1 MMSSGTSWRSELQR
15 TFSEKVFAG
24 PLLTLVA
31 IYALSLLFVPNFATL
46 RTTSGIFSAIAIS
59 GFVTI
64 GVTLLMIGGEFD
76 LSVGP
81 MLAMGGY
88 LFGAISTGAD
98 MRITHIAETIGL
110 PVGVDN
116 GSVVLGFLVA
126 LLVPTLMG
134 LINGLLRVWTD
145 IPSFIVTLGTRQ
157 MYRGLVWI
165 AAGGALLQV
174 VDKPLTFEILNGRF
188 DLLNDLLEPVGRANF
203 RTSIVWL
210 IVAVVILEL
219 ILMRTRFGNHLF
231 AVGGNP
237 GAAMAQGIRATRVR
251 VMAFMIS
258 GLMSGLAGI
267 VSFSQFASVRV
278 AEQAGIE
285 LTAIA
290 ASVVGG
296 ALLTGGSGSV
306 WGALIGVL
314 LLNVLRSAVILLKIP
329 FIPADNFLAVVG
341 VAIIGAVIFNDY
353 LRRRSRS

>member
-1 MMSSGTSWRSELQR
+1 MSSGTTWQSALQR
-15 TFSEKVFAG
+15 TFSEKAFAG

-31 IYALSLLFVPNFATL
+31 IFVLSLLLVPNFATL
-46 RTTSGIFSAIAIS
+46 RTTSGIVSAIAIS

-88 LFGAISTGAD
+88 IFGAISTGAD
-98 MRITHIAETIGL
+98 MRITYIAEAIGL
-110 PVGVDN
+110 PVGVEN
-116 GSVVLGFLVA
+116 GSVFLGILFA
-126 LLVPTLMG
+126 LLVPMLMG
-134 LINGLLRVWTD
+134 LLNGLLRISTE
-145 IPSFIVTLGTRQ
+145 IPSFIVTLGTHQ
-157 MYRGLVWI
+157 IYRGLVWI
-165 AAGGALLQV
+165 AAGGTLLQV
-174 VDKPLTFEILNGRF
+174 VNKPLAFEIFNGRF
-188 DLLNDLLEPVGRANF
+188 DWLNDLLEPIGRANF

-210 IVAVVILEL
+210 VVAVVIFEL
-219 ILMRTRFGNHLF
+219 ILIRTRFGNHLF
-231 AVGGNP
+231 AVGGNT
-237 GAAMAQGIRATRVR
+237 GAAMAQGIRAARVR

-258 GLMSGLAGI
+258 GLMAGLAGI

-306 WGALIGVL
+306 WGALIGIL

-341 VAIIGAVIFNDY
+341 VAIIGAVIGVVQN
-353 LRRRSRS
+353 